1 MKHRLLFTLGIV
13 LVLFILPAA
22 ACASTAAPENI
33 TVTFSADEKCT
44 LQGPATIPSGKDV
57 TLEVI
62 GNIKEHD
69 TVGIAILRLDPDK
82 TKKDLEDL
90 SFYDPQ
96 PPWSLRV
103 GFYEFPTDGNP
114 HSIVLN
120 QTDGPIYFLCMT
132 PVANVGALGP
142 IEVK

>member
-69 TVGIAILRLDPDK
+69 TVGIAILNSIQ
-82 TKKDLEDL
+82 TKPKKI
-90 SFYDPQ
+90 
-96 PPWSLRV
+96 LRICH
-103 GFYEFPTDGNP
+103 F
-114 HSIVLN
+114 
-120 QTDGPIYFLCMT
+120 MT
-132 PVANVGALGP
+132 PSLPGR
-142 IEVK
+142 

>member
-1 MKHRLLFTLGIV
+1 MGIV
-13 LVLFILPAA
+13 LVLFILLVT
-22 ACASTAAPENI
+22 ACASTAAPKTI
-33 TVTFSADEKCT
+33 TVTFNADEKCT
-44 LQGPATIPSGKDV
+44 MQGPATIPSGKDV

-120 QTDGPIYFLCMT
+120 QADGPIYFLCMT